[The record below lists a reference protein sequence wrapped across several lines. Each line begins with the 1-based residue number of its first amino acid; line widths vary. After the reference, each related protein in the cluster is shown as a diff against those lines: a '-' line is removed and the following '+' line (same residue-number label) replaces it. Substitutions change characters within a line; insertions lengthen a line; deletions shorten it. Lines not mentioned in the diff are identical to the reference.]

1 MNMRVNNC
9 NLISHLPVEF
19 LDDSHY
25 SMCAMSEIKIPSK
38 SNINRYYSHIIIY
51 TVYTIYY

>member
-19 LDDSHY
+19 LDDSQH
-25 SMCAMSEIKIPSK
+25 SMCAMSEIKIPCK
-38 SNINRYYSHIIIY
+38 SNIYRHYNHIY
-51 TVYTIYY
+51 VYHI